1 MHPDPRRL
9 HPIDDLSNTVFLKPL
24 LETKEIAN
32 ITVGDYSYYSDFD
45 DPTAFFERNVLYNFG
60 MKDVEL
66 SFGKFCAIAHGTKFI
81 MADANHA
88 MEGPSTYPFPVFG
101 SSWAEAMPVSDV
113 PFLNK
118 GSIDIGH
125 DVWFGMEATV
135 MPGVSIGNGAVIG
148 TKAVVAKDV
157 PDYCV
162 AVGNPAQIVR
172 RRYSENDV
180 ERLTRLAWW
189 DWAPDALADAV
200 PVLVTGDVDD
210 LERFAE
216 TRKLGD
222 A

>member
-24 LETKEIAN
+24 LDGKEIAN

-45 DPTAFFERNVLYNFG
+45 DPTAFFKRNVLYNFG
-60 MKDVEL
+60 MKDAEL
-66 SFGKFCAIAHGTKFI
+66 RLGKFCAIAHGTKFI

-101 SSWAEAMPVSDV
+101 GSWAEAMPVDTV

-118 GSIDIGH
+118 GSIQVGH

-135 MPGVSIGNGAVIG
+135 MPGVAIGNGAVIG
-148 TKAVVAKDV
+148 SRAVVAKDV

-162 AVGNPAQIVR
+162 AVGNPATVVKQ
-172 RRYSENDV
+172 RYDDRDI
-180 ERLTRLAWW
+180 ERLNRHAWW
-189 DWAPDALADAV
+189 DWTEDILAEAI
-200 PVLVTGDVDD
+200 PVLVQGAVDD

-216 TRKLGD
+216 AQGVQ
-222 A
+222 

>member
-24 LETKEIAN
+24 LDSKEIAN
-32 ITVGDYSYYSDFD
+32 VTVGDYSYYSDFD
-45 DPTAFFERNVLYNFG
+45 DPSAFFERNVLYNFG

-66 SFGKFCAIAHGTKFI
+66 RFGKFCAIAHGTKFV

-88 MEGPSTYPFPVFG
+88 MAGPSTYPFPVFG
-101 SSWAEAMPVSDV
+101 GSWAEAMPVDEV

-118 GSIDIGH
+118 GSIEIGH

-148 TKAVVAKDV
+148 TKAVVAGNV
-157 PDYCV
+157 PDYSV
-162 AVGNPAQIVR
+162 VVGNPATVVKQ
-172 RRYSENDV
+172 RYDDRDI
-180 ERLTRLAWW
+180 ERLNRLAWW
-189 DWAPDALADAV
+189 DWSEEVLAEAV
-200 PVLVTGDVDD
+200 PVLVQGNVDD

-216 TRKLGD
+216 AHGVQ
-222 A
+222 

>member
-9 HPIDDLSNTVFLKPL
+9 RPIDNIENTVFLKPL
-24 LETKEIAN
+24 LETRDVRN

-66 SFGKFCAIAHGTKFI
+66 RIGKFCAIAHGTKFI

-88 MEGPSTYPFPVFG
+88 MDGPSTYPFPVFG
-101 SSWAEAMPVSDV
+101 GSWAEAMPLSTV
-113 PFLNK
+113 PFLNR
-118 GSIDIGH
+118 GSIEIGH

-135 MPGVSIGNGAVIG
+135 MPGVTVGTGAVIG
-148 TKAVVAKDV
+148 TRAVVARDV
-157 PDYCV
+157 PAYCV
-162 AVGNPAQIVR
+162 AVGNPAKVVR
-172 RRYSENDV
+172 QRYSDEDI

-189 DWAPDALADAV
+189 DWDEDAIADAI
-200 PVLVTGDVDD
+200 PLLVQGDVDD

-216 TRKLGD
+216 ARGCPV
-222 A
+222 

>member
-9 HPIDDLSNTVFLKPL
+9 HPIDNLSNTVFLKPL
-24 LETKEIAN
+24 LDSKEIAN

-66 SFGKFCAIAHGTKFI
+66 RFGKFCAIAHGTKFI

-88 MEGPSTYPFPVFG
+88 VEGPSTYPFPVFG
-101 SSWAEAMPVSDV
+101 GSWAEAMPVGKM

-118 GSIDIGH
+118 GSIEIGH

-162 AVGNPAQIVR
+162 AVGNPAAVVKQ
-172 RRYSENDV
+172 RYDDRDI
-180 ERLTRLAWW
+180 ERLNRLSWW
-189 DWAPDALADAV
+189 DWNEELLAEAI
-200 PVLVTGDVDD
+200 PMLVEGGVDD
-210 LERFAE
+210 LERIAE
-216 TRKLGD
+216 AHGLQ
-222 A
+222 